1 MNPLSLRCLVIA
13 LATISLALAGC
24 GGDDSETDSSTP
36 SVEQTTETAPETA
49 DEGAATGLPE
59 QGSTTLTAE
68 QWDSLFAEL
77 NEIALEEDNLTNG
90 KTADTYRKWADPLAE
105 GACKQ
110 ALLGGADT
118 WDRFTDAEVSG
129 DSATAREIGSG
140 MFELSEEVEK
150 SCAGQ

>member
-1 MNPLSLRCLVIA
+1 MNSLSLRILAIGLAA
-13 LATISLALAGC
+13 LSLALAGC
-24 GGDDSETDSSTP
+24 GGDADTSTP
-36 SVEQTTETAPETA
+36 SVEQTTEAPPEA
-49 DEGAATGLPE
+49 SGEGTTTGLPA
-59 QGSTTLTAE
+59 QGATTLTAE

-105 GACKQ
+105 GECKQ
-110 ALLGGADT
+110 ALLNGADT

-129 DSATAREIGSG
+129 DSATAREIGGG
-140 MFELSEEVEK
+140 MIELSEEVEK